1 MRYIL
6 FIGMILSSLQ
16 LFSSVKGKVTTKNGI
31 PIAGVNV
38 YWMQTN
44 IGIVTNEQG
53 EFELV
58 ENENSTKIV
67 FSNVAYQSDTLIV
80 TDKSKFQT
88 IVLNDL
94 IQLSEVSVVGTNK
107 GTIKLKSVMFNT
119 EKITAAELCKA
130 ACCNLSESFETNPSV
145 DVSYSDAAT
154 GAKQIK
160 LLGLPGTYVQMLTEN
175 IPNLRGISAPY
186 GMGFIPGPWMES
198 IQVSKG
204 AASVVNGYEAI
215 TGQINVEFKKPQL
228 SEIVAFNL
236 FTSDAGRVESNLNA
250 SVKLNSKLSTG
261 IFLHAS
267 DEFISLD
274 ENRDNYMDMPMVK
287 QTNFINRWYYKNKN
301 YVSQAFIRAL
311 SETRHGGQINGNY
324 KIGIESERV
333 EFFLKNG
340 YVINPETATS
350 VALILSGSTHNQL
363 SEYGLKSYSGKQNSL
378 FSNLIFQT
386 QWTKSHSLTAGLN
399 ATMDQYKE
407 TLPHISV
414 NPFLKNEIVT
424 GIYGEYTYNHTD
436 KLKIMG
442 GLRAD
447 YNSLFGTL
455 ITPRVHFKYSVTD
468 NVLVRASVGKGYR
481 SPNIFAEYNN
491 LLAGNRSL
499 VIAPDLKMENAWNYG
514 VSSMFDLDIAEK
526 EITLSAEWYYTHFN
540 QQVVADMDSDP
551 HKVMFSN
558 LDGTSFS
565 HSLQVEASS
574 EILKGLSV
582 NLAHRLNIVKTTIA
596 GILRDKPLTS
606 KSKSLLTLSY
616 QTPLKKWQFD
626 YTAQINGGGRLPDP
640 DSMNPMWEKTYKP
653 YTVMNGQITK
663 YFRTWSV
670 YVGGENLTNFVQK
683 NPIIDVADPGSAD
696 FDASMVWGPLHGRK
710 LYVGFRWALN
720 RDV

>member
-6 FIGMILSSLQ
+6 FIGMMLSSLQ
-16 LFSSVKGKVTTKNGI
+16 LFSSVKGKVTTKNGN

-38 YWMQTN
+38 YWVLTN
-44 IGIVTNEQG
+44 IGIVTNELG

-58 ENENSTKIV
+58 ENENSNKIV
-67 FSNVAYQSDTLIV
+67 FSNVAYKSDTLIV
-80 TDKSKFQT
+80 TDKSIFQT

-94 IQLSEVSVVGTNK
+94 IQLSEVSVVGTNR

-204 AASVVNGYEAI
+204 AASVVNGYDAI

-236 FTSDAGRVESNLNA
+236 FASDAGRVESNLNA
-250 SVKLNSKLSTG
+250 SVKLSSKLSTG

-350 VALILSGSTHNQL
+350 VALIVSGSIHNQL

-414 NPFLKNEIVT
+414 NPFLKNEIIT
-424 GIYGEYTYNHTD
+424 GIYSEYTYNHTD

-447 YNSLFGTL
+447 YNSLFGAL
-455 ITPRVHFKYSVTD
+455 ITPRVHLKYSLTEK
-468 NVLVRASVGKGYR
+468 VLVRASVGKGYR

-640 DSMNPMWEKTYKP
+640 DSTNPIWEKTYKP

-663 YFRTWSV
+663 YFRTWSI

-683 NPIIDVADPGSAD
+683 NPIIDVANPGSAD

-710 LYVGFRWALN
+710 LYVGFRWAIN
-720 RDV
+720 RDN

>member
-6 FIGMILSSLQ
+6 LIGMILSSLQ

-236 FTSDAGRVESNLNA
+236 FASDAGRVESNLNA

-301 YVSQAFIRAL
+301 YVSQVFIRAL

-350 VALILSGSTHNQL
+350 VALIVSGSTHNQL
-363 SEYGLKSYSGKQNSL
+363 SEYGMKSYSGKQNSL

-455 ITPRVHFKYSVTD
+455 ITPRVHFKYSLTE

-540 QQVVADMDSDP
+540 QQVVADLDSDP

-574 EILKGLSV
+574 EIMKGLSV

-640 DSMNPMWEKTYKP
+640 DSTNPMWEKTYKP

-710 LYVGFRWALN
+710 LYVGFRWALY

>member
-1 MRYIL
+1 
-6 FIGMILSSLQ
+6 
-16 LFSSVKGKVTTKNGI
+16 
-31 PIAGVNV
+31 
-38 YWMQTN
+38 
-44 IGIVTNEQG
+44 
-53 EFELV
+53 
-58 ENENSTKIV
+58 
-67 FSNVAYQSDTLIV
+67 
-80 TDKSKFQT
+80 
-88 IVLNDL
+88 
-94 IQLSEVSVVGTNK
+94 
-107 GTIKLKSVMFNT
+107 
-119 EKITAAELCKA
+119 
-130 ACCNLSESFETNPSV
+130 LSESFETNPSV

-301 YVSQAFIRAL
+301 YVSQVFIRAL
-311 SETRHGGQINGNY
+311 SETRHGGQIYGNY

-350 VALILSGSTHNQL
+350 VALIVSGSTHNQL

-455 ITPRVHFKYSVTD
+455 ITPRVHFKYSLTD

-683 NPIIDVADPGSAD
+683 NPIIDVANPGGAD

>member
-6 FIGMILSSLQ
+6 LIGMILSSLQ

-236 FTSDAGRVESNLNA
+236 FASDAGRVESNLNA

-301 YVSQAFIRAL
+301 YVSQVFIRAL

-350 VALILSGSTHNQL
+350 VALIVSGSTHNQL
-363 SEYGLKSYSGKQNSL
+363 SEYGMKSYSGKQDSL

-455 ITPRVHFKYSVTD
+455 ITPRVHFKYSLTE

-640 DSMNPMWEKTYKP
+640 DSTNPMWEKTYKP

>member
-350 VALILSGSTHNQL
+350 VALIVSGSTHNQL

>member
-6 FIGMILSSLQ
+6 LIGMILSSLQ

-80 TDKSKFQT
+80 TDKSIFQT

-236 FTSDAGRVESNLNA
+236 FASDAGRVESNLNA

-274 ENRDNYMDMPMVK
+274 ENRDNYMDMPMVR

-350 VALILSGSTHNQL
+350 VALIVSGSTHNQL
-363 SEYGLKSYSGKQNSL
+363 SEYGMKSYSGKQNSL

-386 QWTKSHSLTAGLN
+386 QWTKCHSLTAGLN

-455 ITPRVHFKYSVTD
+455 ITPRVHFKYSLTE

-574 EILKGLSV
+574 EIMKGLSV

-640 DSMNPMWEKTYKP
+640 DSTNPMWENTYKP

-683 NPIIDVADPGSAD
+683 NPIIDVANPGSAD

>member
-236 FTSDAGRVESNLNA
+236 FASDAGRVESNLNA

-301 YVSQAFIRAL
+301 YVSQVFIRAL

-350 VALILSGSTHNQL
+350 VALIVSGSTHNQL

>member
-6 FIGMILSSLQ
+6 LIGMILSSLQ

-236 FTSDAGRVESNLNA
+236 FASDAGRVESNLNA

-350 VALILSGSTHNQL
+350 VALIVSGSTHNQL

-455 ITPRVHFKYSVTD
+455 ITPRVHFKYSLTE

-574 EILKGLSV
+574 EIMKGLSV

-640 DSMNPMWEKTYKP
+640 DSTNPMWEKTYKP

-683 NPIIDVADPGSAD
+683 NPIIDVANPGSAD

>member
-1 MRYIL
+1 
-6 FIGMILSSLQ
+6 MILSSLQ

>member
-6 FIGMILSSLQ
+6 LIGMILSSLQ

-80 TDKSKFQT
+80 TDKSIFQT

-236 FTSDAGRVESNLNA
+236 FASDAGRVESNLNA

-274 ENRDNYMDMPMVK
+274 ENRDNYMDMPMVR

-350 VALILSGSTHNQL
+350 VALIVSGSTHNQL
-363 SEYGLKSYSGKQNSL
+363 SEYGMKSYSGKQNSL

-386 QWTKSHSLTAGLN
+386 QWTKCHSLTAGLN

-455 ITPRVHFKYSVTD
+455 ITPRVHFKYSLTE

-574 EILKGLSV
+574 EIMKGLSV

-640 DSMNPMWEKTYKP
+640 DSTNPMWEKTYKP